1 MWFRA
6 AERKTDIVVNPL
18 QLADTAEDTSVREP
32 LVHFALGEMIH
43 QFLVHR
49 IDVKRGNLL
58 DKLASKNILSREQ
71 TERVKKLKKVDAKV
85 DCLMMAL
92 REKSTAEFES
102 FLATLNETGQQ
113 SVTEFVHQALH
124 TFGQTG
130 QNPLRSI
137 HGEWGLF

>member
-6 AERKTDIVVNPL
+6 AERKTDILVNPL

-58 DKLASKNILSREQ
+58 DKLASKNVLSREQ
-71 TERVKKLKKVDAKV
+71 IERIRKLKKIDAKV
-85 DCLMMAL
+85 DSLMMTL

>member
-1 MWFRA
+1 VWFRA
-6 AERKTDIVVNPL
+6 AERKTDILVNPL

-58 DKLASKNILSREQ
+58 DKLASKNVLSREQ
-71 TERVKKLKKVDAKV
+71 IERIRKLKKIDAKV
-85 DCLMMAL
+85 DSLMMTL